1 MKCWNDDAKRKEDE
15 LLYDHFAK
23 DNTALI
29 ARIAGKGLLFV
40 AIIAIVYNVFKT

>member
-23 DNTALI
+23 DNSALI
-29 ARIAGKGLLFV
+29 VRIAGKGLLFF

>member
-29 ARIAGKGLLFV
+29 FRVAGAAILIAVMVGIVWAVLKG
-40 AIIAIVYNVFKT
+40 